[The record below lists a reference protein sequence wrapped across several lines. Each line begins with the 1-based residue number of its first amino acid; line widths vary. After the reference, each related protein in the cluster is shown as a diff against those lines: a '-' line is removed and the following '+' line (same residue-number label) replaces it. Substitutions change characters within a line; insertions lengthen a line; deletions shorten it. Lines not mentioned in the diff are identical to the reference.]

1 MIKIAIQAGG
11 KDQREMNLSQ
21 AEYIIGRDDACDIT
35 LKGSKVSRRHGRIYR
50 SADSFLVEDLGSANG
65 ILVNKTKLSSPTKL
79 NKGDIVFVGEY
90 KITVLNDSTIEQAKY
105 ILVGRSAPCANQT
118 FPLPQGIID
127 LGRVGSNALA
137 IDHASISRHHARISC
152 NNQVVVLEDNGSS
165 NGTWVNEKRL
175 SAPQELRHG
184 DIIRLGKVQFLF
196 SERLQSE
203 SAPTQAYQKPFISF
217 KAIMISCL
225 VVLISI
231 ASFAAYHTFFAK
243 KQASQEKLSLYEQA
257 LASQIAQ
264 AQAFASEEDWSG
276 ALNIYKNILTQDPLN
291 PEAKKHVYSLKKF
304 IEARDLLTIGLKL
317 FDEGKVLKAETLLKV
332 IPEGTPYDDAL
343 KLLQGNIQTKKEL
356 TLQLTSE
363 EVEKQIRDAY
373 PDKQVR
379 IAVDRYRENK
389 LGEAIKHVVKH
400 MQRAGASRLHRT
412 LLKTREYHRSAM
424 THETNKAYHLAAGS
438 LQSILS
444 LDRELIPLNSQNLF
458 RKDILQQL
466 SNNLLAAGEEA
477 WLSNAYE
484 QAYITWLKGFNAMP
498 TDKRYDEKF
507 RLLENVAKNKL
518 SSISP
523 AKENLQEE
531 DCEILKQVKSFTLP
545 RTFYYRKAAS
555 KLGLCKSTALPK
567 SP

>member
-1 MIKIAIQAGG
+1 
-11 KDQREMNLSQ
+11 
-21 AEYIIGRDDACDIT
+21 
-35 LKGSKVSRRHGRIYR
+35 
-50 SADSFLVEDLGSANG
+50 
-65 ILVNKTKLSSPTKL
+65 
-79 NKGDIVFVGEY
+79 
-90 KITVLNDSTIEQAKY
+90 
-105 ILVGRSAPCANQT
+105 
-118 FPLPQGIID
+118 ID

-304 IEARDLLTIGLKL
+304 IEARDLLTIG
-317 FDEGKVLKAETLLKV
+317 
-332 IPEGTPYDDAL
+332 
-343 KLLQGNIQTKKEL
+343 
-356 TLQLTSE
+356 
-363 EVEKQIRDAY
+363 
-373 PDKQVR
+373 
-379 IAVDRYRENK
+379 
-389 LGEAIKHVVKH
+389 
-400 MQRAGASRLHRT
+400 
-412 LLKTREYHRSAM
+412 
-424 THETNKAYHLAAGS
+424 
-438 LQSILS
+438 
-444 LDRELIPLNSQNLF
+444 
-458 RKDILQQL
+458 
-466 SNNLLAAGEEA
+466 
-477 WLSNAYE
+477 
-484 QAYITWLKGFNAMP
+484 
-498 TDKRYDEKF
+498 
-507 RLLENVAKNKL
+507 
-518 SSISP
+518 
-523 AKENLQEE
+523 
-531 DCEILKQVKSFTLP
+531 
-545 RTFYYRKAAS
+545 
-555 KLGLCKSTALPK
+555 
-567 SP
+567 